1 MKINFQFRI
10 ITFCFCFFVSVS
22 SFAQGN
28 YVPETGNNMGNL
40 QNNVFLRNL
49 VSQGITEFKKPD
61 KLDGSIYLKEEFTNS
76 KVVVKDEKKT
86 VEGFSLRYNIMNDAM
101 EFVENN
107 ETRSLFKTRID
118 RINIGGDIFVV
129 ATIAEEGK
137 EQLKYMKALDVENM
151 YALESYQI
159 TIQEPYYNPGMHS
172 SCPNPKAITRTKL
185 FAKLPSKDVAVLIDK
200 KSDLYDLVADKEK
213 EVKAYIKKNKVSI
226 NKQAEL
232 QQILEYYVSLQPA
245 STTTTVQV
253 EK

>member
-1 MKINFQFRI
+1 MKINFQVRTT
-10 ITFCFCFFVSVS
+10 TFIFCFFVSVS
-22 SFAQGN
+22 SFAQKG
-28 YVPETGNNMGNL
+28 VSEVGNNMGAL
-40 QNNVFLRNL
+40 QNTNFLRNL
-49 VSQGITEFKKPD
+49 VSQGVTEFKKPD

-76 KVVVKDEKKT
+76 KVMVKNEKNT

-107 ETRSLFKTRID
+107 ETRSLFKNRIE
-118 RINIGGDIFVV
+118 RINIGADVFVV

-151 YALESYQI
+151 YALESYNI

-185 FAKLPSKDVAVLIDK
+185 FAKLPNQEVAVEIEK
-200 KSDLYDLVADKEK
+200 KSDLYALVADKEK
-213 EVKAYIKKNKVSI
+213 EVKAYMKKNKVSI
-226 NKQAEL
+226 KKQTDL

-245 STTTTVQV
+245 STTTAVQV